1 MPLDPEAQLVG
12 QSPSQSAAEEKGDG
26 ANQELAHEQHYNQH
40 KVLRVDMILNGF
52 AQKENGQKKV
62 HRSQIRHACMP
73 WAKSSPLTLIY
84 PRFTHQYQETA
95 GLHPGAAAAKEA
107 DHKSGAPD
115 AHEDGVRTQTCVLG
129 QQSGVSRVAQSQPES
144 RS

>member
-26 ANQELAHEQHYNQH
+26 ANQELTHEQHYNQH

-62 HRSQIRHACMP
+62 HRSQIRHVCMP
-73 WAKSSPLTLIY
+73 
-84 PRFTHQYQETA
+84 
-95 GLHPGAAAAKEA
+95 
-107 DHKSGAPD
+107 
-115 AHEDGVRTQTCVLG
+115 
-129 QQSGVSRVAQSQPES
+129 
-144 RS
+144 